1 MSKKYFLSLTRS
13 LLPLANQTKHSEIFD
28 ISRKY
33 YKWLDRLLR
42 AYTCLNVLDAL
53 KKTIV
58 NFAVFQK
65 TLRVIFR
72 TKKTF
77 RIYSF
82 MNNFSIQF
90 FWIFKQTEYQHVN
103 NQQSFNHHH
112 NNNNNSLPSSNL
124 PSSSSL
130 SSGFYSNR
138 PQQPLHAFDIAAH
151 SLRW

>member
-72 TKKTF
+72 TKKKHFEFTALWTTF
-77 RIYSF
+77 QFNFFEFLNKQSTNTLTI
-82 MNNFSIQF
+82 NNHLTITITTTTTVYHLLICRHLRRLVVVSIA
-90 FWIFKQTEYQHVN
+90 TD
-103 NQQSFNHHH
+103 H
-112 NNNNNSLPSSNL
+112 NNHYTLL
-124 PSSSSL
+124 IL
-130 SSGFYSNR
+130 
-138 PQQPLHAFDIAAH
+138 QPTV
-151 SLRW
+151 